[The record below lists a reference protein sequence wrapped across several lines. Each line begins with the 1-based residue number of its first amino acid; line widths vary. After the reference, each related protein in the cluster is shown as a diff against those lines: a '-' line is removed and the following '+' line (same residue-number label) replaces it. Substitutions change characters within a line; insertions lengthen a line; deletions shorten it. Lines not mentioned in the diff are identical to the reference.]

1 MNLSCV
7 TIQAGLQRPVRLLH
21 LSDTHLCFADD
32 RDCQRKRDLAA
43 SRIRYFSGS
52 NETLE
57 SYLDEAVAFAIT
69 SSVVG
74 FGGYEVGAV
83 VYPALTTV
91 AFDYELVGMKAAQ
104 YMLDLLREEPVQEN
118 MEMPLFFVERESVR
132 HLKREYEK
140 EKPGS
145 MNSLA

>member
-57 SYLDEAVAFAIT
+57 SYLDEAVAFAQKANSIAVT
-69 SSVVG
+69 RPGAQSSVP
-74 FGGYEVGAV
+74 FRKEVGAK
-83 VYPALTTV
+83 L
-91 AFDYELVGMKAAQ
+91 
-104 YMLDLLREEPVQEN
+104 
-118 MEMPLFFVERESVR
+118 
-132 HLKREYEK
+132 
-140 EKPGS
+140 
-145 MNSLA
+145 